1 MFTLIGYKPN
11 SDDFCRGCHMA
22 SYSSDLEVWVGDD
35 REELIR
41 RWADLVQRNGK
52 LEHGEEGYTIHSV
65 LVNGLPL
72 FTTEHVQS
80 GAMSDEN
87 IDRMDDVQREHAAF
101 EALLAAELARRRAA
115 QAQLDA
121 EAARQ
126 AQEAQAAAQRAQEE
140 ATLAADRAEYA
151 RLHARFGGA
160 AA

>member
-11 SDDFCRGCHMA
+11 SDDYCRGCHMA
-22 SYSSDLEVWVGDD
+22 AYSSDLEVWAGDD
-35 REELIR
+35 RAELIR
-41 RWADLVQRNGK
+41 RWAYLVERNGK
-52 LEHGEEGYTIHSV
+52 LEQSEEGYTISV

-72 FTTEHVQS
+72 FTTENVQP

-87 IDRMDDVQREHAAF
+87 LDRMDDVQREHAAF
-101 EALLAAELARRRAA
+101 EARLADELARRRAA

-126 AQEAQAAAQRAQEE
+126 AQEAKAAAQRAQDE